1 MPLPKRME
9 RTPTSPVKIKQE
21 PVDQEEEIL
30 RTDDLDGTITL
41 SDDDFDPM
49 VASYPDAT
57 LTMDGQDEEG
67 IALHPDE
74 GDLAIDELDYEP
86 ADRGESILDEV
97 TNPLTKLFLDNRRPF
112 RMTREHKVKWFYDRK
127 NKTRLCDLNRILFIF
142 NLAIYYY
149 TIYTFVSKPFVAVD
163 SLFVYIIT

>member
-97 TNPLTKLFLDNRRPF
+97 TIPLTKLFLDNRRPF
-112 RMTREHKVKWFYDRK
+112 RMTKPREWYSGLKK
-127 NKTRLCDLNRILFIF
+127 NPIECNQSQPLFILFY
-142 NLAIYYY
+142 LIYN
-149 TIYTFVSKPFVAVD
+149 IYMNVSKPVRADD
-163 SLFVYIIT
+163 SLCLYIMY